1 MHAVCDPA
9 DHDASVWQHQEQCQN
24 SHSLVRN
31 RLVKTLPTVKTQ
43 GDVGFQGRNSPRSE
57 KRDISA
63 TRTSSGT
70 IFGAW
75 ETSGAGFDD
84 GVEYFVVLQHHNK
97 DPCMNP
103 ATQ

>member
-43 GDVGFQGRNSPRSE
+43 GDVGYS
-57 KRDISA
+57 
-63 TRTSSGT
+63 
-70 IFGAW
+70 FGKSIMPLLLKYW
-75 ETSGAGFDD
+75 SFE
-84 GVEYFVVLQHHNK
+84 V
-97 DPCMNP
+97 
-103 ATQ
+103 